1 MYDYISVIINKHNVM
16 IEKPLASIIVLAY
29 NQEKYIIQTLEGL
42 LMQRTSFPYEIII
55 HDDASTD
62 ETSNIIRGY
71 TSNYPNIIKPFFQHE
86 NKYSLYGINYLFEYV
101 ISKTSGKY
109 VAMCA
114 GDDYWID
121 PLKLQKQVEFLE
133 NNPDFGMVHTK
144 AVVYVEEKIKFEG
157 AHGYEVND
165 FESLITENSIATL
178 TVCLR
183 KSLFK
188 GYIKEVNP
196 KSQPKWKAED
206 FPTWLWF
213 INHSKIKF
221 LNDITCV
228 YRKHEQSISHNKDE
242 IKNLEFSEGI
252 YAIVDYYLNKYPKLK
267 SEKKIRARYYSN
279 MTKMYF
285 LNKRWDG
292 IRKSTKV
299 FYDANDWLNLL
310 WIGLTLPFF
319 YSRFIIRASYRIRSI
334 VFSLLKIYPVRK

>member
-1 MYDYISVIINKHNVM
+1 M

-42 LMQRTSFPYEIII
+42 LMQRTSFPFEIIV

-62 ETSNIIRGY
+62 ATSSIIRSY
-71 TSNYPNIIKPFFQHE
+71 ASNYPNIIKPILQQE
-86 NKYSLYGINYLFEYV
+86 NKYSLYGINFQFEYAF
-101 ISKTSGKY
+101 SEARGKY

-121 PLKLQKQVEFLE
+121 PLKLQKQVDFLE
-133 NNPDFGMVHTK
+133 RNPDFGLIHTK
-144 AVVYVEEKIKFEG
+144 AVIYKEETRKFEG
-157 AHGYEVND
+157 VHGYEVID
-165 FESLITENSIATL
+165 FESLLTENTIATL

-183 KSLFK
+183 KSLLEK
-188 GYIKEVNP
+188 YLKEINP
-196 KSQPKWKAED
+196 LARAKWTAED
-206 FPTWLWF
+206 FPIWLWI

-221 LNDITCV
+221 INDITCF

-242 IKNLEFSEGI
+242 VKNLEFSEGV
-252 YAIVDYYLNKYPKLK
+252 YAIVDYYLSKYAELK

-279 MTKMYF
+279 MIKMYF

-292 IRKSTKV
+292 IRESTKI

-310 WIGLTLPFF
+310 WIALTIPFF
-319 YSRFIIRASYRIRSI
+319 YSRIIIRASYRFRTM
-334 VFSLLKIYPVRK
+334 VFSLFNIYPIRK